1 MEMEQ
6 NRENRGRRGST
17 GNKIGRIEGGI
28 GRGVQRERD
37 RLINEERGGES
48 VWVGFNWERERKK
61 NLRILCGISCE
72 I

>member
-37 RLINEERGGES
+37 RLINEERGGER
-48 VWVGFNWERERKK
+48 V
-61 NLRILCGISCE
+61 
-72 I
+72 